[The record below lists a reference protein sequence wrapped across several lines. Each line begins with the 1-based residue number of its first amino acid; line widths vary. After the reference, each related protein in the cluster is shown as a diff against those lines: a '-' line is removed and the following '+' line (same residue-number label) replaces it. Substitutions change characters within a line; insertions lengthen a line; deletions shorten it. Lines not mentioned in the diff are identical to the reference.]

1 MNAKAIV
8 IGSGIVG
15 PMAAITL
22 ATLGY
27 DVTVYEARP
36 ESDLT
41 SDGILGITPENT
53 SAMQAAGIKLA
64 RFMLDNTFRTWPE
77 KEVKHSSYTY
87 ITWTNLHRA
96 LTERATELGVVFRYA
111 TRYVEGMSPAADV
124 TVIASGVGT
133 AKAVSEPHY
142 TGYVVIRGLAYQWAG
157 TPWTTVYGDSNSG
170 PWLFNVGDSD
180 DGASVEFFVKRE
192 SVQMRTTYSAVA
204 PAEVNDLPIRFRRLM
219 ETVPIW
225 QIAPLSDWDVP
236 AHMIDRANKVI
247 RIGDANGQMRPQTSM
262 GANLGINEAMN
273 IADMIAGSDTDY
285 VNARKAQFTRGQ
297 EIGIQR
303 GKFSK

>member
-1 MNAKAIV
+1 
-8 IGSGIVG
+8 
-15 PMAAITL
+15 MAAITL
-22 ATLGY
+22 VTLGY

-36 ESDLT
+36 ESDLF
-41 SDGILGITPENT
+41 SDGILGITPVNT
-53 SAMQAAGIKLA
+53 STMQAMGIKLA

-77 KEVKHSSYTY
+77 KEVSHSTYTY

-96 LTERATELGVVFRYA
+96 ITERAEEMGVEFKYG
-111 TRYVEGMSPAADV
+111 TRYEAGDAPADV
-124 TVIASGVGT
+124 TVVASGVGT
-133 AKAVSEPHY
+133 AKAVSKPHY

-157 TPWTTVYGDSNSG
+157 TPWTTVYGDSASG

-192 SVQMRTTYSAVA
+192 TVQTRTTYSAVA
-204 PAEVNDLPIRFRRLM
+204 PAEVADLPIRFRRLM

-225 QIAPLSDWDVP
+225 QTAPLSDWDVP
-236 AHMIDRANKVI
+236 AHMVNFDYGTVI

-262 GANLGINEAMN
+262 GANLGINEAVN
-273 IADMIAGSDTDY
+273 IGDMIAGSDTDY
-285 VNARKAQFTRGQ
+285 VNARRAQFTRGQ